1 LSIRN
6 LDALFAPSSIALI
19 GASNQPG
26 SVGSVLAKNLFE
38 GGFNGP
44 ILTVNPRERAIRSSL
59 NYRSVSDLPLDP
71 DLAVISTPPAPVP
84 GLIGELAAR
93 GCRAAIVITAGFGE
107 GEQAEGQALMQEI
120 LNAARPTLLRIV
132 GPNCL
137 GVMAPQN
144 GINASF
150 AHLAPTQGDIAFV
163 TQSGAV
169 ATSVLDWASSRGI
182 GFSKVVS
189 LGSMSDV
196 DFGDM
201 LDYLALDPYTSS
213 ILLYIEAVTHARKFL
228 TAARMAA
235 RTKPVFVVKAG
246 RSAAGAQAALSHT
259 GALAGSDAVYDAAFR
274 RAGMLRVRTLDE
286 LFHAVGTL
294 ATGVRVKGDRLAIL
308 TNGGGIGVL
317 AVDHLADER
326 GALAEL
332 SEKTLSRLD
341 ALLPGPWSRGNPV
354 DILGDAKGD
363 RYAGAL
369 EALLADQGADAI
381 LVLNCPVAVADSLE
395 AAHAVV
401 DTVGSRQHA
410 PVLTCWLGEGTAA
423 EARRLFASRRIPS
436 YDTPEQAVQA
446 FRHLGRY
453 RRNQQL
459 LMETP
464 PDVSDLISID
474 GTKAN
479 AIIDEVLADDRTVLT
494 EPEATAILAAYDIPT
509 VASTTASDPGDAGRA
524 AKELGFPVVLKIL
537 SRDISHKSDVGG
549 VRLNLTSSDAVV
561 QAAEEMLASVRD
573 AAADARIDGFNVQ
586 RMIRRGDAHELI
598 AGVSEDQV
606 FGPVI
611 LFGEGGT
618 AVEVIGDRSV
628 GLPPLNP
635 LLANEMIRATRVS
648 RLLQGYRGRPAAD
661 LEAVSLTLVKL
672 SHLVTTLGRV
682 VELDINPLLADRS
695 GVVALD
701 ARIVVRPGGREQTP
715 LAIRPY
721 PQQLER
727 EIETRSGQRLTL
739 RPVRPEDEAAMVDML
754 RRSSKEDVR
763 MRFFGTLKD
772 FDHPFAARLTQ
783 IDYDREMAFV
793 ALKPGSSEVLG
804 AVRLSADPDR
814 EDAEYAVMVRSDM
827 KGSGLGYAL
836 MSEILDYARATGIR
850 RVFGDVLRDND
861 RMLRMAREFGF
872 AVKPAEAGSDAVI
885 VELLLDKPK
894 ARGIASASDS
904 RHGTSNE

>member
-1 LSIRN
+1 MSIRN

-38 GGFNGP
+38 GGFEGP
-44 ILTVNPRERAIRSSL
+44 VVTVNPRERAIRSSL

-71 DLAVISTPPAPVP
+71 DLAVITTPPKPVP
-84 GLIGELAAR
+84 GLIAELGDR

-107 GEQAEGQALMQEI
+107 GEQAEGQTLMQAM
-120 LNAARPTLLRIV
+120 LDAARPWLLRIV

-137 GVMAPQN
+137 GVMSPHS

-150 AHLAPTQGDIAFV
+150 AHLAPLKGDIAFV

-201 LDYLALDPYTSS
+201 LDYLALDPGTRSV
-213 ILLYIEAVTHARKFL
+213 LLYIEAVTHARKFL

-246 RSAAGAQAALSHT
+246 RSAAGAKAALSHT

-274 RAGMLRVRTLDE
+274 RAGMLRVRTLQE

-294 ATGVRVKGDRLAIL
+294 ATGVRVDGDRLAIL

-326 GALAEL
+326 GRLAEL
-332 SEKTLSRLD
+332 SQETLSRLD

-369 EALLADQGADAI
+369 EALLGDPGADAI
-381 LVLNCPVAVADSLE
+381 LVMNCPVAVADSLE
-395 AAHAVV
+395 AARAVV
-401 DTVGSRQHA
+401 ASLGTHQHA
-410 PVLTCWLGEGTAA
+410 PVLTCWLGDGAAA
-423 EARRLFASRRIPS
+423 EARHLFASRKIPS
-436 YDTPEQAVQA
+436 YDTPEQAIQA

-464 PDVSDLISID
+464 PDVSNLISID
-474 GTKAN
+474 RAKAD
-479 AIIDEVLADDRTVLT
+479 AIIDTVLRNDRTVLT
-494 EPEATAILAAYDIPT
+494 EPEAIAVLAAYGIPT
-509 VASTTASDPGDAGRA
+509 VDSIVARDPVEAGKA
-524 AKELGFPVVLKIL
+524 AQTLGFPVVLKIL

-549 VRLNLTSSDAVV
+549 VHLNLNSRDAVSR
-561 QAAEEMLASVRD
+561 AAEEMLVNVR
-573 AAADARIDGFNVQ
+573 RTTREVTIDGFNVQ
-586 RMIRRGDAHELI
+586 KMIRRRAAHELI
-598 AGVSEDQV
+598 AGVSEDSV

-628 GLPPLNP
+628 GLPPLNL
-635 LLANEMIRATRVS
+635 LLASDMIRATRIS
-648 RLLQGYRGRPAAD
+648 RLLQGYRDRPAAD
-661 LEAVSLTLVKL
+661 LDAIALTLVKL

-682 VELDINPLLADRS
+682 VELDINPLLADAS

-701 ARIVVRPGGREQTP
+701 ARIVVRPGGREERP

-727 EIETRSGQRLTL
+727 EIETRSGQRLKL
-739 RPVRPEDEAAMVDML
+739 RPIRPEDEKAVVDML
-754 RRSSKEDVR
+754 RRSSREDLR

-793 ALKPGSSEVLG
+793 ALGPDSPEILG

-814 EDAEYAVMVRSDM
+814 ENAEFAVMVRSDM
-827 KGSGLGYAL
+827 KGTGLGYAL
-836 MSEILDYARATGIR
+836 MAQILDYARKSGVHRI
-850 RVFGDVLRDND
+850 FGDVLKENE

-872 AVKPAEAGSDAVI
+872 TVLPAERGADAVTVEI
-885 VELLLDKPK
+885 V
-894 ARGIASASDS
+894 IAAEPVYLSPDS
-904 RHGTSNE
+904 